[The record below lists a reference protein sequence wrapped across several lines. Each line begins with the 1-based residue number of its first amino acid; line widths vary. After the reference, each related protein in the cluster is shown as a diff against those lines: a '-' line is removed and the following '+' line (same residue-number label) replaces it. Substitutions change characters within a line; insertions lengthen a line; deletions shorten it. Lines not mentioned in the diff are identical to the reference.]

1 MMIQI
6 ALIALLMVAYV
17 IVSRILKSSIAILG
31 QRKSVNEVRIT
42 YVSRMLNLGFTAVFV
57 LLVCLVLGIGYGQLA
72 IFFSSVFAVVGVAL
86 FAQWSI
92 LSNITA
98 SLIIFFGF
106 PYRVGDW
113 VKVVDKDD
121 EILGQIIEIS
131 TFHVIIHRLSGD
143 VVTYPNNLILQKA
156 VVRFANQ
163 DAARAMSQYKDVEKS
178 SEKDDKNTQ
187 QETVSPQQPQDKKTT
202 TP

>member
-1 MMIQI
+1 MVQI
-6 ALIALLMVAYV
+6 GLIALLVVAYV
-17 IVSRILKSSIAILG
+17 IVSRILKSSVTLLG
-31 QRKSVNEVRIT
+31 QKKYANEVRIT
-42 YVSRMLNLGFTAVFV
+42 YVSKMLNLGFTAIFV

-121 EILGQIIEIS
+121 EILGQITEIS
-131 TFHVIIHRLSGD
+131 SFHVIIHRLSGD
-143 VVTYPNNLILQKA
+143 VVTYPNSLILQKA
-156 VVRFANQ
+156 VVRFENRESAL
-163 DAARAMSQYKDVEKS
+163 AMSQFVAHDTLPDKVE
-178 SEKDDKNTQ
+178 EQ
-187 QETVSPQQPQDKKTT
+187 RTT
-202 TP
+202 S

>member
-6 ALIALLMVAYV
+6 GLIILLVVGYV
-17 IVSRILKSSIAILG
+17 FISRFLKSSITLLG
-31 QRKSVNEVRIT
+31 HRKSVNEVRVT
-42 YVSRMLNLGFTAVFV
+42 YVSKMLNLGFTGIFV

-98 SLIIFFGF
+98 SLIIFFSF

-121 EILGQIIEIS
+121 EILGQILEIS
-131 TFHVIIHRLSGD
+131 TFHVIIQRLSGD
-143 VVTYPNNLILQKA
+143 VVTYPNSLILQRA
-156 VVRFANQ
+156 VVRFANKEEAQ
-163 DAARAMSQYKDVEKS
+163 AMSQFTEQLNEDGKTDVS
-178 SEKDDKNTQ
+178 
-187 QETVSPQQPQDKKTT
+187 
-202 TP
+202 

>member
-1 MMIQI
+1 MVQI
-6 ALIALLMVAYV
+6 GLIALLIVAYV
-17 IVSRILKSSIAILG
+17 IVSRFLKSSVTLLG
-31 QRKSVNEVRIT
+31 RNKAVNEVRIT
-42 YVSRMLNLGFTAVFV
+42 YVTKMLNLGFTAVFV

-121 EILGQIIEIS
+121 EILGQILEIS

-143 VVTYPNNLILQKA
+143 IVTYPNSLILQKA
-156 VVRFANQ
+156 VIRFESQ
-163 DAARAMSQYKDVEKS
+163 EAAQAMSQFTAP
-178 SEKDDKNTQ
+178 N
-187 QETVSPQQPQDKKTT
+187 SPVNKLEDQSPSV
-202 TP
+202 

>member
-1 MMIQI
+1 MMVQI
-6 ALIALLMVAYV
+6 GLLILLVVGYV
-17 IVSRILKSSIAILG
+17 MFSRFLKSSITLLG
-31 QRKSVNEVRIT
+31 QKKSVNEVRVT
-42 YVSRMLNLGFTAVFV
+42 YVSKMLNLGFTAVFI
-57 LLVCLVLGIGYGQLA
+57 LLVCLVLGVGYGQLA

-131 TFHVIIHRLSGD
+131 TFHVIIKRLSD
-143 VVTYPNNLILQKA
+143 DIVTYPNSLILQKA
-156 VVRFANQ
+156 VVRFADQ
-163 DAARAMSQYKDVEKS
+163 KAAEAVSQFNKEEKEPKDSAE
-178 SEKDDKNTQ
+178 
-187 QETVSPQQPQDKKTT
+187 
-202 TP
+202 

>member
-1 MMIQI
+1 MILKI
-6 ALIALLMVAYV
+6 GLIVLLAVVYVVAT
-17 IVSRILKSSIAILG
+17 RFLKSSIALLG
-31 QRKSVNEVRIT
+31 QKKSVNEVRIT
-42 YVSRMLNLGFTAVFV
+42 YVSKMLNLGFTALFV

-98 SLIIFFGF
+98 SLIIFFSF

-121 EILGQIIEIS
+121 EVLGQIIEIS
-131 TFHVIIHRLSGD
+131 TFHVIIQRLSSD
-143 VVTYPNNLILQKA
+143 IVTYPNNLILQKA
-156 VVRFANQ
+156 VVRFS
-163 DAARAMSQYKDVEKS
+163 DKKAAQAMSQFKTEEK
-178 SEKDDKNTQ
+178 EEITHL
-187 QETVSPQQPQDKKTT
+187 
-202 TP
+202 

>member
-1 MMIQI
+1 MMVKVG
-6 ALIALLMVAYV
+6 LIVLLVVAYV
-17 IVSRILKSSIAILG
+17 VLSRLLKSSIALLG
-31 QRKSVNEVRIT
+31 HKKAVNEVRIT
-42 YVSRMLNLGFTAVFV
+42 YVSKMLHLGMTATFV
-57 LLVCLVLGIGYGQLA
+57 LLVCLILGVGYGQLA

-121 EILGQIIEIS
+121 EILGQILEIS
-131 TFHVIIHRLSGD
+131 TFHVIIQRLSGD
-143 VVTYPNNLILQKA
+143 VVTYPNSLILQKA
-156 VVRFANQ
+156 VVRFENKE
-163 DAARAMSQYKDVEKS
+163 AAQAMSHF
-178 SEKDDKNTQ
+178 
-187 QETVSPQQPQDKKTT
+187 VSPVKPDEL
-202 TP
+202 PPAP

>member
-1 MMIQI
+1 MVQI
-6 ALIALLMVAYV
+6 GLIALLVVAYV
-17 IVSRILKSSIAILG
+17 IVSRILKSSVTLLG
-31 QRKSVNEVRIT
+31 QKKYANEVRIT
-42 YVSRMLNLGFTAVFV
+42 YVSKMLNLGFTAIFV

-121 EILGQIIEIS
+121 EILGQITEIS
-131 TFHVIIHRLSGD
+131 SFHVIIHRLSGD
-143 VVTYPNNLILQKA
+143 VVTYPNSLILQKA
-156 VVRFANQ
+156 VVLFENRESAL
-163 DAARAMSQYKDVEKS
+163 AMSQFVAHDALPNKGEEQGS
-178 SEKDDKNTQ
+178 A
-187 QETVSPQQPQDKKTT
+187 P
-202 TP
+202 

>member
-1 MMIQI
+1 MMVQI
-6 ALIALLMVAYV
+6 GLITLLVVAYV
-17 IVSRILKSSIAILG
+17 IISRLLKSSVTLLG
-31 QRKSVNEVRIT
+31 QKRFANEVRIT
-42 YVSRMLNLGFTAVFV
+42 YVSKMLNLGFTAVFI

-72 IFFSSVFAVVGVAL
+72 IFFSSVFAVVGIAL

-131 TFHVIIHRLSGD
+131 TFHVIIQRLSGD
-143 VVTYPNNLILQKA
+143 VVTYPNSLILQKA
-156 VVRFANQ
+156 VIRFDNKE
-163 DAARAMSQYKDVEKS
+163 AAQAMSLFIESKKVDES
-178 SEKDDKNTQ
+178 SQ
-187 QETVSPQQPQDKKTT
+187 S
-202 TP
+202 

>member
-1 MMIQI
+1 MIQI

>member
-1 MMIQI
+1 MILKI
-6 ALIALLMVAYV
+6 GLIVLLAVVYVVAT
-17 IVSRILKSSIAILG
+17 RFLKSSIALLG
-31 QRKSVNEVRIT
+31 QKKSVNEVRIT
-42 YVSRMLNLGFTAVFV
+42 YVSKMLNLGFTALFV

-98 SLIIFFGF
+98 SLIIFFSF

-121 EILGQIIEIS
+121 EVLGQIIEIS
-131 TFHVIIHRLSGD
+131 TFHVIIQRLSND
-143 VVTYPNNLILQKA
+143 IVTYPNNLILQKA
-156 VVRFANQ
+156 VVRFS
-163 DAARAMSQYKDVEKS
+163 DKKAAQAMSQFKTEEK
-178 SEKDDKNTQ
+178 E
-187 QETVSPQQPQDKKTT
+187 EI
-202 TP
+202 TPI

>member
-1 MMIQI
+1 MMVQI
-6 ALIALLMVAYV
+6 GLLILLVVGYV
-17 IVSRILKSSIAILG
+17 VFSRFLKSSITLLG
-31 QRKSVNEVRIT
+31 QKKSVNEVRVT
-42 YVSRMLNLGFTAVFV
+42 YVSKMLNLGFTATFV
-57 LLVCLVLGIGYGQLA
+57 LLVCLVLGVGYGQLA

-131 TFHVIIHRLSGD
+131 TFHVIIKRLSGD
-143 VVTYPNNLILQKA
+143 IVTYPNSLILQKA
-156 VVRFANQ
+156 VVRFADQ
-163 DAARAMSQYKDVEKS
+163 KAAEAVSQFHKEEKESKDS
-178 SEKDDKNTQ
+178 SE
-187 QETVSPQQPQDKKTT
+187 
-202 TP
+202 

>member
-1 MMIQI
+1 MMVQLG
-6 ALIALLMVAYV
+6 LITLLVVTYV
-17 IVSRILKSSIAILG
+17 ILSRFLKSSVALLG
-31 QRKSVNEVRIT
+31 RSKSVNEVRIT

-121 EILGQIIEIS
+121 EILGQILEIS
-131 TFHVIIHRLSGD
+131 TFHVIIQRLSGD
-143 VVTYPNNLILQKA
+143 VVTYPNSLILQKA
-156 VVRFANQ
+156 VVRFDNKE
-163 DAARAMSQYKDVEKS
+163 AAQAMSQFKTDKTEAEKVEVEKGAS
-178 SEKDDKNTQ
+178 LHN
-187 QETVSPQQPQDKKTT
+187 
-202 TP
+202 

>member
-1 MMIQI
+1 MMLQI
-6 ALIALLMVAYV
+6 ALIALLVAAYA
-17 IVSRILKSSIAILG
+17 IASRVLKSSIALLG
-31 QRKSVNEVRIT
+31 KKKLANEVRIT
-42 YVSRMLNLGFTAVFV
+42 YVSKMLHLGLTAIFI
-57 LLVCLVLGIGYGQLA
+57 LLVCLVLGVGYGQLA

-121 EILGQIIEIS
+121 EILGQIMEIS
-131 TFHVIIHRLSGD
+131 SFHVIIHRLSGD
-143 VVTYPNNLILQKA
+143 VVTYPNSLILQKA
-156 VVRFANQ
+156 VVRFENKE
-163 DAARAMSQYKDVEKS
+163 AALAMSQFTPS
-178 SEKDDKNTQ
+178 SPSSDKVT
-187 QETVSPQQPQDKKTT
+187 D
-202 TP
+202 

>member
-1 MMIQI
+1 MMVQI
-6 ALIALLMVAYV
+6 GLIALLVVVYV
-17 IVSRILKSSIAILG
+17 ILSRFLKSSVALLG
-31 QRKSVNEVRIT
+31 RSKSANEVRIT
-42 YVSRMLNLGFTAVFV
+42 YVSKMLNLGFTAIFV

-121 EILGQIIEIS
+121 EILGQILEIS
-131 TFHVIIHRLSGD
+131 SFHVIIHRLSGD
-143 VVTYPNNLILQKA
+143 VVTYPNSLILQKA
-156 VVRFANQ
+156 VVRFANKE
-163 DAARAMSQYKDVEKS
+163 AAQAMSQF
-178 SEKDDKNTQ
+178 
-187 QETVSPQQPQDKKTT
+187 TVKPAEDEAT
-202 TP
+202 TPPSV

>member
-1 MMIQI
+1 MMVQLG
-6 ALIALLMVAYV
+6 LITLLLVAYV
-17 IVSRILKSSIAILG
+17 ILSRFLKSSVALLG
-31 QRKSVNEVRIT
+31 RSKSVNEVRIT

-121 EILGQIIEIS
+121 EILGQILEIS
-131 TFHVIIHRLSGD
+131 TFHVIIQRLSGD
-143 VVTYPNNLILQKA
+143 VVTYPNSLILQKA
-156 VVRFANQ
+156 VVRFDNKE
-163 DAARAMSQYKDVEKS
+163 AAQAMSQFKTEKEEAEKVKVEKGAS
-178 SEKDDKNTQ
+178 LHN
-187 QETVSPQQPQDKKTT
+187 
-202 TP
+202 

>member
-1 MMIQI
+1 MIQVG
-6 ALIALLMVAYV
+6 LIVLLVVVYV
-17 IVSRILKSSIAILG
+17 LVSRFLKSSISLLG
-31 QRKSVNEVRIT
+31 RTKSVNEVRIT
-42 YVSRMLNLGFTAVFV
+42 YVTKMLNLGFTAIFI

-121 EILGQIIEIS
+121 EILGQILEIS
-131 TFHVIIHRLSGD
+131 TFHVIIERLSGD
-143 VVTYPNNLILQKA
+143 IVTYPNSLILQKA
-156 VVRFANQ
+156 VVRFADQ
-163 DAARAMSQYKDVEKS
+163 KAAEAMSQFGKE
-178 SEKDDKNTQ
+178 ER
-187 QETVSPQQPQDKKTT
+187 EPQKTLE
-202 TP
+202 

>member
-1 MMIQI
+1 MMVQI
-6 ALIALLMVAYV
+6 GLLILLVVGYV
-17 IVSRILKSSIAILG
+17 IFSRFLKSSISLLG
-31 QRKSVNEVRIT
+31 QKKSVNEVRVT
-42 YVSRMLNLGFTAVFV
+42 YVSKMLNLGFTATFV
-57 LLVCLVLGIGYGQLA
+57 LLVCLVLGVGYGQLA

-131 TFHVIIHRLSGD
+131 TFHVIIKRLSGD
-143 VVTYPNNLILQKA
+143 IVTYPNSLILQKA
-156 VVRFANQ
+156 VVRFADQ
-163 DAARAMSQYKDVEKS
+163 KAAEAVSQFHKEEKESKD
-178 SEKDDKNTQ
+178 
-187 QETVSPQQPQDKKTT
+187 SPE
-202 TP
+202 